1 LHNQIIYGKVWHH
14 LDTLNRLSHS
24 YLTLIQ
30 EDYIWEQ
37 AMKKREIPDIIVSR
51 LPVYLRALR
60 RMQAREQQ
68 NTSSQELGDQV
79 GISAAQIRK
88 DLSQFGEFGKQGTG
102 YNIAFLIGKLCEIL
116 QVEHVWDVALVGMGD
131 MGHALARYQGF
142 HDRGFRV
149 AMVFD
154 NDPAKVGERVGE
166 FVVQDTHEMVQA
178 IREANVRVAMVCVP
192 ASVAQTVTNQLVE
205 AGVKAI
211 LNYAPVSVSVPA
223 GVRVQ
228 YLDPSIGLQRMTYYL
243 D

>member
-1 LHNQIIYGKVWHH
+1 
-14 LDTLNRLSHS
+14 
-24 YLTLIQ
+24 
-30 EDYIWEQ
+30 
-37 AMKKREIPDIIVSR
+37 MKKREIPDIIVSR

-60 RMQAREQQ
+60 RMQGQNQQ
-68 NTSSQELGDQV
+68 TTSSQELGEQV

-102 YNIAFLIGKLCEIL
+102 YNIAFLAGKLREIL
-116 QVEHVWDVALVGMGD
+116 QVERVWDVALVGMGD

-142 HDRGFRV
+142 SDRGFRV

-154 NDPAKVGERVGE
+154 NDPSKVGEQVGG
-166 FVVQDTHEMVQA
+166 FVIRDSGEMGKA
-178 IREANVRVAMVCVP
+178 IQEAGIRVAMVCVP
-192 ASVAQTVTNQLVE
+192 AAVAQAVTNQLVE

-211 LNYAPVSVSVPA
+211 LNYAPISLSVPA
-223 GVRVQ
+223 RVWVQ

>member
-1 LHNQIIYGKVWHH
+1 
-14 LDTLNRLSHS
+14 
-24 YLTLIQ
+24 
-30 EDYIWEQ
+30 
-37 AMKKREIPDIIVSR
+37 MKKREIPDIIVSR

-60 RMQAREQQ
+60 RMQAQ
-68 NTSSQELGDQV
+68 NQPTTSSQELGEQV

-102 YNIAFLIGKLCEIL
+102 YNIAFLVGKLREIL
-116 QVEHVWDVALVGMGD
+116 QVEHVWDVVLIGMGD

-142 HDRGFRV
+142 SDRGFRV

-154 NDPAKVGERVGE
+154 NDPLKVGQQVGE
-166 FVVQDTHEMVQA
+166 YVVRDARELGKA
-178 IREANVRVAMVCVP
+178 IREAGIKVAMVCVP
-192 ASVAQTVTNQLVE
+192 AGVAQAVTTQLVE

-211 LNYAPVSVSVPA
+211 LNYAPIRLSVPA